1 MNGAKPNLFVPAL
14 IGGAVA
20 GILSGI
26 PFVNCL
32 CCLWI
37 IGGAILAS
45 YLLAKDSP
53 VALKA
58 GEGAI
63 VGAFAGIFAAFIR
76 SFLSIPFRA
85 VEFAFFQKI
94 MERLSEYV
102 PEASGE
108 WKDAF
113 SLGAGPISI
122 AGFFLGLVI
131 SAAIFAALGALG
143 GIIGMALFGKKTATP
158 GQGTKNETS
167 QDTGHRQS

>member
-1 MNGAKPNLFVPAL
+1 MNGPKPSLLVPAL

-45 YLLAKDSP
+45 YLLAKDST
-53 VALKA
+53 VTLRA
-58 GEGAI
+58 GDGAI

-76 SFLSIPFRA
+76 LFLSIPFRA

-94 MERLSEYV
+94 MERLSEYM
-102 PEASGE
+102 PGAPGE

-131 SAAIFAALGALG
+131 SAAIFAVLGALG
-143 GIIGMALFGKKTATP
+143 GIIGMALFGKKTPPPA
-158 GQGTKNETS
+158 QGTKNEAS
-167 QDTGHRQS
+167 QDTGHSQS